1 MYERFLCLF
10 MVDLIGRLP
19 IEVPLVKVFSY
30 LAVPNIVLAI
40 TSPSKLAGDQGV
52 EPWLDGL
59 EPSVLP

>member
-1 MYERFLCLF
+1 

-19 IEVPLVKVFSY
+19 MEVPLVKVLSY
-30 LAVPNIVLAI
+30 LAVPNIVFAI